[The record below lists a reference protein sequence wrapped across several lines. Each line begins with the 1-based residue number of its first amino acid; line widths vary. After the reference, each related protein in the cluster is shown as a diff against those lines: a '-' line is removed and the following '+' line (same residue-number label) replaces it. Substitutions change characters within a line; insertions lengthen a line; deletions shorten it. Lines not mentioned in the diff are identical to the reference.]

1 MKRIYVKQPCNLE
14 LSLLT
19 AFHYN
24 YSNRELQRRLYL
36 LLFKTG
42 NLLLNCPLDQHIKT
56 ENEAFVNAFA

>member
-1 MKRIYVKQPCNLE
+1 MKRIYVKHPCNLE

-24 YSNRELQRRLYL
+24 YSYRKLQQRLYL
-36 LLFKTG
+36 PLFKTG
-42 NLLLNCPLDQHIKT
+42 NLLLNCPLDQHIKI